1 MKTTVPDKI
10 KAHIIMTDT
19 GEKTFFMRWLPVLTL
34 TLCTFVFNTSEF
46 IPIGLLTDIGR
57 DFGRTEA
64 EMGWLVTTY
73 AWVVALMSLPLML
86 LASKMECRRLMMS
99 VLALFVASHVLSA
112 VASNYWILLASRL
125 GVACSHAIFWS
136 VVSPLA
142 VEVAPKHKTSAALGL
157 VVAGSSIAMI
167 AGLPL
172 GRVLGLY
179 LGWRMTFLA
188 IGLVAAIALVCLWR
202 FFPSVHSRNAVALD
216 KVPALLSRPA
226 LMGIYILTPL
236 IMTGNFTVYSY
247 IEPFLAQVT
256 GMLPDRITWVLVA
269 YGAVGILGS
278 WIFSHF
284 FDRRPI
290 GFLQFSVFGIV
301 ASLFLMAPLGGGELT
316 IVLLCIFWGLAVTLY
331 NLVFQSAIIRAVPS
345 GTAVAMSVY
354 SGIYN
359 VGIGSGALVGG
370 LVCTHASNLT
380 GDAVDLARVGA
391 LAHAHGVLLVVDASQ
406 SAGVL
411 PIDMER
417 MHIDVLCFT
426 GHKSLMGPQG
436 TGGLCL
442 RGDPDILPWSSC
454 PCGSRRERSTA
465 TASPDWT
472 WRWTSSR

>member
-188 IGLVAAIALVCLWR
+188 IGLDLDRLFTGAQAAAAGQALLQLIFAPRNGGQAKLPFAHGFGAFQISLARHKLCQMAVARGGNAAIAQEQIK
-202 FFPSVHSRNAVALD
+202 FNAVGAG
-216 KVPALLSRPA
+216 KGTVHPIRVAV
-226 LMGIYILTPL
+226 L
-236 IMTGNFTVYSY
+236 ITGFIVLFGKFAVNGEEVHAFVSSL
-247 IEPFLAQVT
+247 IEP
-256 GMLPDRITWVLVA
+256 
-269 YGAVGILGS
+269 S
-278 WIFSHF
+278 K
-284 FDRRPI
+284 
-290 GFLQFSVFGIV
+290 
-301 ASLFLMAPLGGGELT
+301 
-316 IVLLCIFWGLAVTLY
+316 
-331 NLVFQSAIIRAVPS
+331 
-345 GTAVAMSVY
+345 
-354 SGIYN
+354 
-359 VGIGSGALVGG
+359 
-370 LVCTHASNLT
+370 
-380 GDAVDLARVGA
+380 
-391 LAHAHGVLLVVDASQ
+391 VVDKA
-406 SAGVL
+406 
-411 PIDMER
+411 
-417 MHIDVLCFT
+417 T
-426 GHKSLMGPQG
+426 YKGP
-436 TGGLCL
+436 
-442 RGDPDILPWSSC
+442 
-454 PCGSRRERSTA
+454 
-465 TASPDWT
+465 
-472 WRWTSSR
+472 